1 MLLKVLRKNSLGAA
15 SLIIMLVVLVWIS
28 QLLGKQPSYTFLS
41 DSFPMPFYE
50 PIAKFL
56 VQFPFWYRF
65 VPFIL
70 FFLSGLFLLNFNTK
84 YIITKSRTYLP
95 FLLFALCSAAFLPIQ
110 RLNPALLSLLFIMLG
125 IDHIFAT
132 YQKREPLDNLFRAG
146 LAIGAATLIYATGVI
161 MILWAALA
169 LLVLRSFK
177 IREWF
182 VLFFAIAV
190 PWLAYFVYRF
200 IINVD
205 VFEPF
210 NTLVTNLKIDYESAI
225 DDRLFWIWGGFLAL
239 PFAISLL
246 VVYPRLAFQK
256 IAIRRYY
263 MLFLYLF
270 LIGIGAY
277 ILVPGVSYEVFY
289 ITAVP
294 SSFILSSYYSEAKEG
309 IWAEILLWLP
319 ILGALVTHV
328 VLLNR

>member
-1 MLLKVLRKNSLGAA
+1 
-15 SLIIMLVVLVWIS
+15 MLVVLVWLP
-28 QLLGKQPSYTFLS
+28 QLLGMQPSFTFLS

-50 PIAKFL
+50 PVAELIGR
-56 VQFPFWYRF
+56 FPFWYRF
-65 VPFIL
+65 VPFVL
-70 FFLSGLFLLNFNTK
+70 FFLSGIFLLNFNTK
-84 YIITKSRTYLP
+84 HIITKTRTYLP
-95 FLLFALCSAAFLPIQ
+95 FLLFTLCSAAFLPIQ

-125 IDHIFAT
+125 IDHTFAT

-146 LAIGAATLIYATGVI
+146 LAIGVATLIYATGVI
-161 MILWAALA
+161 MIFWAAIA

-200 IINVD
+200 IINVE

-210 NTLVTNLKIDYESAI
+210 HTLVLNLKTDYESAI
-225 DDRLFWIWGGFLAL
+225 DDRFFWIWGGFLAA

-246 VVYPRLAFQK
+246 TVYPRLAFQK

-263 MLFLYLF
+263 VLFLYLF
-270 LIGIGAY
+270 LIGIGAF

-294 SSFILSSYYSEAKEG
+294 SSFILSSYYADAKEG
-309 IWAEILLWLP
+309 FWAEIQLWLP
-319 ILGALVTHV
+319 ILGALATHV
-328 VLLNR
+328 FLLNR

>member
-15 SLIIMLVVLVWIS
+15 SLIIMLVVLVWLS
-28 QLLGKQPSYTFLS
+28 QLLGMQPSYTFLS

-56 VQFPFWYRF
+56 VRFPFWYRL

-70 FFLSGLFLLNFNTK
+70 FFLSGIFLLNFNTK
-84 YIITKSRTYLP
+84 HIITKTRTYLP
-95 FLLFALCSAAFLPIQ
+95 LLLFALCSAAFLPIQ

-125 IDHIFAT
+125 IDHTFAT

-146 LAIGAATLIYATGVI
+146 LAIGVATLIYATGVI
-161 MILWAALA
+161 MIFWAAIA

-210 NTLVTNLKIDYESAI
+210 NTLVTNLMTDYEPAI
-225 DDRLFWIWGGFLAL
+225 DNRLFWIWGGFLAA

-246 VVYPRLAFQK
+246 TVYPRLAFQK

-270 LIGIGAY
+270 IVGIAAFVLI
-277 ILVPGVSYEVFY
+277 PGVSYEVFY

-294 SSFILSSYYSEAKEG
+294 ASFILSSYYADAKER
-309 IWAEILLWLP
+309 IWVEIQLWLP
-319 ILGALVTHV
+319 ILGALATHV
-328 VLLNR
+328 FLLNH